1 MRILAAVIIFAA
13 LGATGLSI
21 ADSNVKQTEATE
33 TNVTNTVISIQC
45 ESATGKNRCLKLLPP
60 PPPPAPPAPPTVPAS
75 IELPAPPAPP
85 TPPALPSAPLP
96 PALEIPEALHGI
108 CKDKGEG
115 TAIEAKQSDAITFNG
130 TCIKRDGKMLLD
142 VHSVHSRQ

>member
-21 ADSNVKQTEATE
+21 AESEIKQTEAKK

-45 ESATGKNRCLKLLPP
+45 ESTTGKNRCLKLLPP
-60 PPPPAPPAPPTVPAS
+60 PPPPAPPAPPT
-75 IELPAPPAPP
+75 PP
-85 TPPALPSAPLP
+85 TPPALPSAPPP

-115 TAIEAKQSDAITFNG
+115 TAIEAKQSDAVTFSG
-130 TCIKRDGKMLLD
+130 TCIKRDGKMLID
-142 VHSVHSRQ
+142 VHRVHARQ

>member
-21 ADSNVKQTEATE
+21 AESKIKQTEAKK
-33 TNVTNTVISIQC
+33 TNTTNTVISIQC
-45 ESATGKNRCLKLLPP
+45 ESTTGMNRCLKLLPP
-60 PPPPAPPAPPTVPAS
+60 PPPPAA
-75 IELPAPPAPP
+75 PAPPAPP
-85 TPPALPSAPLP
+85 ELPSAPLP

-115 TAIEAKQSDAITFNG
+115 TAIEAKQSDAVTFSG

-142 VHSVHSRQ
+142 VHRVHARQ